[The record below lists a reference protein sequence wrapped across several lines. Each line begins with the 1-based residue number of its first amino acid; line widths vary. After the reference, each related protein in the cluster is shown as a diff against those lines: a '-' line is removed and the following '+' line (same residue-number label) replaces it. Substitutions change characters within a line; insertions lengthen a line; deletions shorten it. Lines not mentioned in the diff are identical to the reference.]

1 MKNQKIKF
9 KLSFAQKAATALL
22 MIFVTATAAPAG
34 AQYHGAV
41 YTGPERSLICRGDRD
56 YQTFMSAIISYDG
69 FVEYWKDILVRYNFN
84 YCLYQDIESLYNRLS
99 KVRKQ
104 IREAFYS
111 CADEST
117 VNRLK
122 NTYYELETM
131 LYFLRKYI
139 SVDNGTFIVRK
150 DADVINDF
158 HGLYVFN
165 SGIFTSAKIMELYA
179 EFKKRYEP
187 RIPIYQNCKDADWQ
201 MVIDKWNEFKESAGG
216 ITPALKQ
223 AKESAEKRWAR
234 LSESAKGIGD
244 NFIGGLVDFK
254 INGLPAKEGWGQIA
268 AEFEKNMPGG
278 VTFETYT
285 ATVAAR
291 TREYDY
297 AKLEAEYDAQYL
309 VLYRESSD
317 EITRQIDARLKLLD
331 NIIVNSFPYQN
342 QTIHCVKDIKDQ
354 QC

>member
-1 MKNQKIKF
+1 MKTLITQS
-9 KLSFAQKAATALL
+9 KLKFAQKVATALL
-22 MIFVTATAAPAG
+22 MIFVTASAAPAG
-34 AQYHGAV
+34 AQYQGAV
-41 YTGPERSLICRGDRD
+41 YTGPERSLVCRGDRD

-69 FVEYWKDILVRYNFN
+69 FLEYWKDILVRYNFN

-104 IREAFYS
+104 VREAFYS
-111 CADEST
+111 CADETT
-117 VNRLK
+117 VKRLRD
-122 NTYYELETM
+122 TYYELETM

-139 SVDNGTFIVRK
+139 SVDNGTFIVRE

-158 HGLYVFN
+158 QGLYVFN
-165 SGIFTSAKIMELYA
+165 SGIFTSEKIMELYA
-179 EFKKRYEP
+179 EFKTRYEP
-187 RIPIYQNCKDADWQ
+187 RIPIYQNCKDASWQ

-244 NFIGGLVDFK
+244 NFIEGLVDVK
-254 INGLPAKEGWGQIA
+254 INGLSAKEGWGQIA
-268 AEFEKNMPGG
+268 AEFEKNMPDG

-291 TREYDY
+291 TREYDF
-297 AKLEAEYDAQYL
+297 AKLETEYDAQYM

-342 QTIHCVKDIKDQ
+342 QTIQCVKDIKDQ

>member
-1 MKNQKIKF
+1 MKNHIKKP
-9 KLSFAQKAATALL
+9 KLKFPQKAMAVVLL
-22 MIFVTATAAPAG
+22 LFFLAAPGFAN
-34 AQYHGAV
+34 AQYQGAIN
-41 YTGPERSLICRGDRD
+41 TGEDRSLICRGDRD

-69 FVEYWKDILVRYNFN
+69 FVEYWKDILVRYNYN
-84 YCLYQDIESLYNRLS
+84 YCLYQDIESLYGRLS

-104 IREAFYS
+104 VREAFYS
-111 CADEST
+111 CADEAT
-117 VNRLK
+117 VKRLRD
-122 NTYYELETM
+122 TYYELETM

-158 HGLYVFN
+158 QGLYVFN
-165 SGIFTSAKIMELYA
+165 SGIFTTEKIMELYA
-179 EFKKRYEP
+179 EFKTRYEP
-187 RIPIYQNCKDADWQ
+187 RIPIYQNCKDASWQ
-201 MVIDKWNEFKESAGG
+201 MVIDKWNEFKESSGG

-244 NFIGGLVDFK
+244 NFIGGLVDVK
-254 INGLPAKEGWGQIA
+254 INGLAAKEGWGQIA
-268 AEFEKNMPGG
+268 AEFEKNMPEG

-291 TREYDY
+291 TRAYDY
-297 AKLEAEYDAQYL
+297 DKMEAEYDAQYL

-317 EITRQIDARLKLLD
+317 EITRQIDLRLKLLD